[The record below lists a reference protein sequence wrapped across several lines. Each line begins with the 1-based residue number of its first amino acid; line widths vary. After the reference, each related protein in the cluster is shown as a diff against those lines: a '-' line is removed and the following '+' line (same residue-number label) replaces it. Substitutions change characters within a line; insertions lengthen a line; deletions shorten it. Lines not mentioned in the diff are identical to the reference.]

1 MEIND
6 ILIDA
11 KENAVD
17 VINENVQSQ
26 PQSPDDPLEGTEKGN
41 VSGSRSGSDGEGDV
55 TAEDEDRFVISVWLG
70 VDEQFEIL

>member
-26 PQSPDDPLEGTEKGN
+26 PQSPDDALKGTNKGN

-55 TAEDEDRFVISVWLG
+55 TAEDDDRFVTCVWLG
-70 VDEQFEIL
+70 VGEMFEIL